1 MSASKVVLNILHV
14 CISILVFLLVVFGL
28 MKLGT
33 AAYDMGYRVFTEKP
47 MENEPGTD
55 VVVNIRQGMNASS
68 IGTVLE
74 EKRLIRDARLFVIQM
89 QISAFGKKIKPGEYT
104 LNTSQTAREMLEV
117 MTAKEPE
124 EEEKKQ
130 E

>member
-14 CISILVFLLVVFGL
+14 CISILVFLLVLFGL

-55 VVVNIRQGMNASS
+55 VVVEIRQGMDAGS

-74 EKRLIRDARLFVIQM
+74 EKRLIRDARVFVIQM
-89 QISAFGKKIKPGEYT
+89 QISAFGKKVKPGRYT
-104 LNTSQTAREMLEV
+104 LNTSQTAREMLEI
-117 MTAKEPE
+117 MTAEEPKE
-124 EEEKKQ
+124 EEEKD

>member
-1 MSASKVVLNILHV
+1 MSASKVVLNILYV
-14 CISILVFLLVVFGL
+14 CISILVFLLVLFGL
-28 MKLGT
+28 IKLGT

-47 MENEPGTD
+47 MESEPGTD
-55 VVVNIRQGMNASS
+55 VVVEIRQGMNAGA

-74 EKRLIRDARLFVIQM
+74 EKRLVRDARLFVIQM
-89 QISAFGKKIKPGEYT
+89 QISAFGKKIKPGLYT

-117 MTAKEPE
+117 MTAEEPKE
-124 EEEKKQ
+124 EEETD

>member
-14 CISILVFLLVVFGL
+14 CISILVFLLVLFGL
-28 MKLGT
+28 VKLGT
-33 AAYDMGYRVFTEKP
+33 ASYDMGYRVFTEKP

-55 VVVNIRQGMNASS
+55 VVVEIRQGMDAGS

-89 QISAFGKKIKPGEYT
+89 QISAFGKKVKPGLYT
-104 LNTSQTAREMLEV
+104 LNTSQTAREMLEI
-117 MTAKEPE
+117 MAAKEPE
-124 EEEKKQ
+124 EEEEKN